1 MYYPNVVRAA
11 TIYFNAKYRLDPIES
26 ESDEIYKFKIYSAT
40 AERDF

>member
-26 ESDEIYKFKIYSAT
+26 ESDEIYKFKIYSEA